1 MTPTPIPTLPISIY
15 PETWENAN
23 RMLQQAFGIGFD
35 DIAIAF
41 AILVVGAIAIT
52 IFIKRIRQ
60 A

>member
-15 PETWENAN
+15 PETWENAS
-23 RMLQQAFGIGFD
+23 RTLQQAFGIGFD

-41 AILVVGAIAIT
+41 TILVVAAIAIT
-52 IFIKRIRQ
+52 ILIKRMSL